1 MPLTYSLH
9 KIDAADRFGFCPEAY
24 SRFKFGD
31 EKVARNFGTQLA
43 RGFISDYLSLL
54 PEAQQLVV
62 ISSPYSFIP
71 TATFAMK
78 NHFVFQ
84 LNRWLA
90 ENGRPVVQE
99 TKVHRTITY
108 KEDYGE
114 LSAEQRIN
122 LISNDSFHIDRHF
135 LAGKTLLFLDD
146 IKITGSHER
155 MILKMIGEYELDN
168 PVVML
173 YFAEL
178 VNHSIHPSIENQL
191 NYSYVK
197 SIFDLNEIIK
207 SGHFFINTRIVKY
220 ILNYEFDGFRI
231 FMQDQPESFADTLY
245 NMAIGNGYHTIE
257 AYARNLDYIKNY
269 LITNSHKTISH
280 GN

>member
-1 MPLTYSLH
+1 MNATWSLH
-9 KIDAADRFGFCPEAY
+9 HIDNPTQFGFCPDSY

-31 EKVARNFGTQLA
+31 DAVSRKFGTALA
-43 RGFISDYLSLL
+43 DGFIKNQLTDRPVS
-54 PEAQQLVV
+54 QQIVV

-78 NHFVFQ
+78 TWFVYE

-90 ENGRPVVQE
+90 QHGFPVVQE

-114 LSAEQRIN
+114 LNAEQRMN
-122 LISNDSFHIDRHF
+122 LIGNDSFHIDKDF
-135 LAGKTLLFLDD
+135 LIDKTLIFLDD

-155 MILKMIGEYELDN
+155 MSNDIY
-168 PVVML
+168 ML

-178 VNHSIHPSIENQL
+178 VNQNIHPNIENFL
-191 NYSYVK
+191 NYHQVK
-197 SIFDLNEIIK
+197 TIFDLEPIIQ
-207 SGHFFINTRIVKY
+207 SGNFCINTRIVKY
-220 ILNYEFDGFRI
+220 ILNYNSDCFSI
-231 FMQDQPESFADTLY
+231 FIQNQTMDFVNLLY
-245 NMAIGNGYHTIE
+245 DMALGNGYHTID
-257 AYARNLDYIKNY
+257 AYAKNLNFITENLFINDKNLIK
-269 LITNSHKTISH
+269 H